1 MDKSQRIYVKAL
13 KKYNH
18 GYIDKALELCEES
31 ISLNINNA
39 ASINLKGLLMY
50 LKGDINSCQ
59 KLWKMNSEINKDRVS
74 EKYLESSSR
83 DLERLKSYRE
93 SIMLI
98 KNMKINRAIDL
109 LTKCSESDF
118 NIINVNNHLA
128 ICYMKKGNCSKAI
141 KYLDKVLEID
151 LNNKRAQNSI
161 NTINN
166 MNDTKEKFNAKKI
179 ACIFLL
185 FVFIISISSLSY
197 LKLKNKNITKSNIK
211 MSKFETSNK
220 NKQDKKELKNNT
232 YKNQDIDFKYDTL
245 KNYIDNENYNA
256 IYNVIEKFKNKKL
269 ATNDQV
275 LLSKAQELLV
285 SKGVEN
291 FYKTGCDYL
300 SNKDYK
306 DAEVYF
312 LRASKYGS
320 NTYVYPDVIYML
332 ANTLES
338 SGNVDEAIKYYEQYD
353 NSYSDGDYE
362 ETVLYKLSLIYND
375 LDKQKSKTYAQ
386 NLIDKYPSSIYNNSI
401 INSIVN
407 N

>member
-39 ASINLKGLLMY
+39 ASINLKGLIMY
-50 LKGDINSCQ
+50 LKGDINACQ

-83 DLERLKSYRE
+83 DLERLKFYRE
-93 SIMLI
+93 SIILI
-98 KNMKINRAIDL
+98 KNMKINKAIDL

-118 NIINVNNHLA
+118 NIININNHLA
-128 ICYMKKGNCSKAI
+128 ICHIKKGNYSKTI
-141 KYLDKVLEID
+141 NYLDKVLEID
-151 LNNKRAQNSI
+151 INNKMAQNSI
-161 NTINN
+161 STINN
-166 MNDTKEKFNAKKI
+166 INVTKGKFNTKKI
-179 ACIFLL
+179 VCIFLMI
-185 FVFIISISSLSY
+185 VFIISISSLSY
-197 LKLKNKNITKSNIK
+197 FKLKNKNINTSNIK
-211 MSKFETSNK
+211 ISKFETNNK
-220 NKQDKKELKNNT
+220 NKQDLKNNT

-256 IYNVIEKFKNKKL
+256 IYDIVEKFKDAKL
-269 ATNDQV
+269 STNDKV

-285 SKGVEN
+285 SKGVEY

-300 SNKDYK
+300 NNKNYK

-312 LRASKYGS
+312 LRASKYGP

-332 ANTLES
+332 ANTFES
-338 SGNVDEAIKYYEQYD
+338 SGNIEEAIKYYKQYD

-386 NLIDKYPSSIYNNSI
+386 ELIDKYPSSIYNNSV

>member
-50 LKGDINSCQ
+50 LKGDINACQ

-74 EKYLESSSR
+74 EKYLEGLSR
-83 DLERLKSYRE
+83 DLERLKFYRK
-93 SIMLI
+93 SIILI
-98 KNMKINRAIDL
+98 KNMKINKAIDL
-109 LTKCSESDF
+109 LTKCTESDF
-118 NIINVNNHLA
+118 NIINVDNYLA
-128 ICYMKKGNCSKAI
+128 ICYIKKANCNKAI
-141 KYLDKVLEID
+141 KYADNVLKID
-151 LNNKRAQNSI
+151 LNNKMAQNSI

-166 MNDTKEKFNAKKI
+166 INGTKGKINTKKLT
-179 ACIFLL
+179 CIFILL
-185 FVFIISISSLSY
+185 VFIISISSLSY
-197 LKLKNKNITKSNIK
+197 LKLKNKNINTFNIK
-211 MSKFETSNK
+211 TSKLETSNK
-220 NKQDKKELKNNT
+220 IKQDKKNLKNNT
-232 YKNQDIDFKYDTL
+232 HKNQDIAFEYDTL

-256 IYNVIEKFKNKKL
+256 IYDVVEKFKDIKL

-275 LLSKAQELLV
+275 LLSKAEDLLV
-285 SKGVEN
+285 SKGVEY

-300 SNKDYK
+300 NNKNYK
-306 DAEVYF
+306 NAEVYF
-312 LRASKYGS
+312 SKASKYGL
-320 NTYVYPDVIYML
+320 NTYIYPDVIYML

-338 SGNVDEAIKYYEQYD
+338 SGNVEEAIKYYNQY
-353 NSYSDGDYE
+353 NSSYSDGDYE
-362 ETVLYKLSLIYND
+362 QTVLYKLALIYND
-375 LDKQKSKTYAQ
+375 LDKQKSKTYAEK
-386 NLIDKYPSSIYNNSI
+386 LIDKYPSSIYNNSI

>member
-83 DLERLKSYRE
+83 DLERLKFYRE

-98 KNMKINRAIDL
+98 KNMKINKAIDL

-220 NKQDKKELKNNT
+220 NKQDK
-232 YKNQDIDFKYDTL
+232 
-245 KNYIDNENYNA
+245 
-256 IYNVIEKFKNKKL
+256 
-269 ATNDQV
+269 
-275 LLSKAQELLV
+275 
-285 SKGVEN
+285 
-291 FYKTGCDYL
+291 
-300 SNKDYK
+300 
-306 DAEVYF
+306 
-312 LRASKYGS
+312 
-320 NTYVYPDVIYML
+320 
-332 ANTLES
+332 
-338 SGNVDEAIKYYEQYD
+338 
-353 NSYSDGDYE
+353 
-362 ETVLYKLSLIYND
+362 
-375 LDKQKSKTYAQ
+375 
-386 NLIDKYPSSIYNNSI
+386 
-401 INSIVN
+401 
-407 N
+407 